1 MFNYFLSWKQAAK
14 GRSEQNYSST
24 SSISISVDDVDA
36 IDVWHLLSL
45 SFLLAT
51 CAEVSSFFSDHLVH
65 FMHILCNSISN
76 G

>member
-14 GRSEQNYSST
+14 GRSEENSAT
-24 SSISISVDDVDA
+24 SSISISISADVDA

-51 CAEVSSFFSDHLVH
+51 CAEVSNTLGSFSTLHAHSLQFH
-65 FMHILCNSISN
+65 
-76 G
+76 

>member
-14 GRSEQNYSST
+14 GRSEEYSST
-24 SSISISVDDVDA
+24 SSISISISSADVDA

-51 CAEVSSFFSDHLVH
+51 CAEV
-65 FMHILCNSISN
+65 I
-76 G
+76 

>member
-24 SSISISVDDVDA
+24 SSISSANVDA

-51 CAEVSSFFSDHLVH
+51 CAEVNSSLRSF
-65 FMHILCNSISN
+65 I
-76 G
+76 

>member
-24 SSISISVDDVDA
+24 SSISISISAGDVDA

-51 CAEVSSFFSDHLVH
+51 CAEV
-65 FMHILCNSISN
+65 I
-76 G
+76 

>member
-14 GRSEQNYSST
+14 GRSEQKYSST
-24 SSISISVDDVDA
+24 SSISISISVDDVDA

-51 CAEVSSFFSDHLVH
+51 CAEVSSSLGSFSTLHAHYLQFH
-65 FMHILCNSISN
+65 
-76 G
+76 